1 MKLRLSSFALVV
13 TSLLA
18 GRAAETWTPLFD
30 GKGLG
35 QWTPTP
41 GGKWEMSDGV
51 LTGTSPKSDPKHGIL
66 LSPSAYTNFVAR
78 FQFRVTQGDSG
89 FYFRVDRVPGAVSVH
104 GFQAEV
110 DTTPETGGLYETGGR
125 AWVVQTDKEAVK
137 KVLKPGDWNDMSVRA
152 EGDHLVVTVNGLVTA
167 DLQDPK
173 GRKSGHL
180 GFQLHGG
187 MDMQVEYRNAE
198 VQILP

>member
-1 MKLRLSSFALVV
+1 MKRIAAA
-13 TSLLA
+13 LLA
-18 GRAAETWTPLFD
+18 TLLLSARAAEDWTPLFD
-30 GKGLG
+30 GKTLSG
-35 QWTPTP
+35 WTPTP
-41 GGKWEMSDGV
+41 GGKWEMVDGI

-66 LSPSAYTNFVAR
+66 LSPAAYTNFVAR
-78 FQFRVTQGDSG
+78 FQFRVTEGDSG
-89 FYFRVDRVPGAVSVH
+89 FYFRVDRVPGAVGVH

-137 KVLKPGDWNDMSVRA
+137 KVLKTGDWNQMTVEAAGER
-152 EGDHLVVTVNGLVTA
+152 LKVTVNGLVTA

-187 MDMQVEYRNAE
+187 MDMRVEYRDAA
-198 VQILP
+198 VRMLP

>member
-1 MKLRLSSFALVV
+1 MNRIAAFLIATLVLPV
-13 TSLLA
+13 W
-18 GRAAETWTPLFD
+18 AAEEWTPLFD
-30 GKGLG
+30 GKTLSG
-35 QWTPTP
+35 WTPTP
-41 GGKWEMSDGV
+41 GGKWEMVDGV

-66 LSPSAYTNFVAR
+66 LSPTAYTNFVAR
-78 FQFRVTQGDSG
+78 FQFRVTEGDSG
-89 FYFRVDRVPGAVSVH
+89 FYFRVDRVAGAVSVH

-137 KVLKPGDWNDMSVRA
+137 KVLKTGDWNDMSVEA
-152 EGDHLVVTVNGLVTA
+152 AGDHLKVTVNGLVTA

-187 MDMQVEYRNAE
+187 MDMRVEYRNAA
-198 VQILP
+198 VRVLP